1 MTILKRLLDFY
12 INSSIHVA
20 LAVYAMVRLTGY
32 MFGIDDIHPSSLFA
46 FFGTIVAYN
55 FVKYDALARR
65 HKLQVRTELK
75 LIVALSFLS
84 FLAAVYFFL
93 QLVQI
98 TKIIAGVFLILTML
112 YTLPFFPNKKNARN
126 WAGVKIYMVAFCWV
140 GVTLFLPVINAGISI
155 GADMIMIAVQRFIL
169 IFVLILIFEIVDL
182 KIDDPNLKTV
192 PQQIGV
198 GRTKIIGSVL
208 LFVFILLCFFQV
220 DFSFPS
226 LFVRSGVAFTI
237 FLFLL
242 FAHEGQSKYYSA
254 FWVEAIPVF
263 WWVLVVVSTAYYE

>member
-32 MFGIDDIHPSSLFA
+32 MFGIKDIHPSSLFA

-75 LIVALSFLS
+75 LIVALSFVS
-84 FLAAVYFFL
+84 FLAAVYFFV
-93 QLVQI
+93 QLSQT
-98 TKIIAGVFLILTML
+98 TKITAFIFLILTML

-126 WAGVKIYMVAFCWV
+126 WAGVKIYMVALCWV
-140 GVTLFLPVINAGISI
+140 GITLFLPVVNAGISI
-155 GADMIMIAVQRFIL
+155 DGNMLIIAVQRFIL
-169 IFVLILIFEIVDL
+169 VFVLILIFEIVDL
-182 KIDDPNLKTV
+182 KIDDLNLRTV

-198 GRTKIIGSVL
+198 EKTKIIGSVL
-208 LFVFILLCFFQV
+208 LLIFILLCFFQIG
-220 DFSFPS
+220 FSFPS
-226 LFVRSGVAFTI
+226 LFVRSGVVFTI
-237 FLFLL
+237 LLFLL
-242 FAHEGQSKYYSA
+242 FAHEDKSKYYSG
-254 FWVEAIPVF
+254 FWVEAIPVL
-263 WWVLVVVSTAYYE
+263 WWVLVMVSSAYYE